1 MLSVKLHTSS
11 GDCWLEGTVF
21 EPGRPRITLLDGV
34 EVEAPLE
41 GTLLTIRNIDQPGV
55 IGHVGSILG
64 RHGVNIANF
73 ALGRQPGGAAGI
85 VNVDAPAS
93 DERLMES
100 VRDIRNVEGVREA
113 RLASVS

>member
-1 MLSVKLHTSS
+1 MV
-11 GDCWLEGTVF
+11 D
-21 EPGRPRITLLDGV
+21 

-41 GTLLTIRNIDQPGV
+41 GTLLTIRNVDQPGV
-55 IGHVGSILG
+55 IGHVGTILG

-73 ALGRQPGGAAGI
+73 ALGRHADGAAGI

-93 DERLMES
+93 DQGLLES
-100 VRDIRNVEGVREA
+100 LRDIRNVEGVREA